1 MWLYLHVYLSATC
14 WLGLSEE
21 AVSRPHVVHFD
32 DPLYQSSV
40 VNISQPFI
48 ILNSS
53 AVVVYLNPRELLD
66 LQRSGDVNGITDY
79 PPESKYAESTLR
91 RLTEEAGD
99 STPVQLILLVSTVH
113 AERELDG
120 SFISLL
126 EIVSVDG
133 VDRGVEERD
142 AGETH
147 TVVVTVNSDVAAA
160 TMQALAARDAVLWVE
175 KRHAYHTFNR
185 WAVGVCS
192 NDGAAVAECAAQERG
207 HSSLTGEGQV
217 IGISDTGIDMQSCFF
232 KDDSA
237 SFIYDSLNPAHR
249 KILYYHTQ
257 FGDRMDSAAGHGTHV
272 AGSLAGSTSQ
282 TGYSLYNGIASAA
295 KVSFFDLHSSG
306 PEGELSVPSD
316 LSKIFLPLYATGARV
331 ISNSWGMPNYS
342 ELANS
347 YTLDSRAVDMFMYI
361 YPDSLIIFAAGNN
374 GALGENSVVA
384 PSTNKNGI
392 SVGASLNSRGGIVAV
407 KGVGISDAYNEE
419 GVAHFSS
426 RGPTRD
432 GRMKPDVLAPGIDS
446 SWWIY
451 LCVNTLSCCLCRRIV
466 NRMGDELGGGGA
478 GMWTSCDGGDVHGY
492 SSSGGCGFSCEGVL
506 HERVLS
512 NRSLQCHF

>member
-1 MWLYLHVYLSATC
+1 
-14 WLGLSEE
+14 
-21 AVSRPHVVHFD
+21 
-32 DPLYQSSV
+32 
-40 VNISQPFI
+40 
-48 ILNSS
+48 
-53 AVVVYLNPRELLD
+53 
-66 LQRSGDVNGITDY
+66 
-79 PPESKYAESTLR
+79 
-91 RLTEEAGD
+91 
-99 STPVQLILLVSTVH
+99 
-113 AERELDG
+113 
-120 SFISLL
+120 
-126 EIVSVDG
+126 
-133 VDRGVEERD
+133 
-142 AGETH
+142 
-147 TVVVTVNSDVAAA
+147 
-160 TMQALAARDAVLWVE
+160 
-175 KRHAYHTFNR
+175 
-185 WAVGVCS
+185 
-192 NDGAAVAECAAQERG
+192 
-207 HSSLTGEGQV
+207 LTGEGQV

-432 GRMKPDVLAPGIDS
+432 GRMKPDVLAPGWVTSSAAVGRACGLVVMEGTSMATPLVAGVASRVREYFMKGYYPTGYANVSDEFTPSGALLKAILIHSSQPMARRVFEGGSSETLGAYPSNEQGYGRVSID
-446 SWWIY
+446 
-451 LCVNTLSCCLCRRIV
+451 RILAPV
-466 NRMGDELGGGGA
+466 VSDSTRLFVRGA
-478 GMWTSCDGGDVHGY
+478 AHATDPYYVSFNETGQRHLYEIVVGWRPP
-492 SSSGGCGFSCEGVL
+492 
-506 HERVLS
+506 RVLRVTVTYTDFPAFPTMENMII
-512 NRSLQCHF
+512 NRLSVVVRDGTSGQLYSRINSAWEKDNVFVIDIHDPLANSTLLVNILAEFLLSEQSYALVVSGLSWGHA